1 VIVFNIM
8 NKSINKPLATLWA
21 IVTLSL
27 CAGGT
32 YLAAQS
38 PIPAKEVI
46 VKPAVPEKRF
56 SAYWVRNFQARAT
69 SPTEGTY
76 YLEVIP
82 YNPETGELDH
92 SAPKEFSGDLWELTK
107 EVPEAA
113 QAMGAVFVAVPAIEK
128 WIDDKAAA
136 AAAAEAAAA
145 AAAAAE

>member
-1 VIVFNIM
+1 M
-8 NKSINKPLATLWA
+8 KSKLKITTWA
-21 IVTLSL
+21 L
-27 CAGGT
+27 CAFTLCCFGT
-32 YLAAQS
+32 WLAAQS
-38 PIPAKEVI
+38 PIPAKEEL

-56 SAYWVRNFQARAT
+56 PAYWVRNFQARAS

-76 YLEVIP
+76 YLELIP

-92 SAPKEFSGDLWELTK
+92 SSPKELSGSLWELTK

-136 AAAAEAAAA
+136 EAEAAAA
-145 AAAAAE
+145 EPR

>member
-1 VIVFNIM
+1 MTRTNVL
-8 NKSINKPLATLWA
+8 SIGLGILVA
-21 IVTLSL
+21 S
-27 CAGGT
+27 
-32 YLAAQS
+32 LAASAQA

-107 EVPEAA
+107 EVPAAA

-128 WIDDKAAA
+128 WIDDKAA
-136 AAAAEAAAA
+136 EAAAA
-145 AAAAAE
+145 AAAAAEAEPR

>member
-1 VIVFNIM
+1 MTRTNVL
-8 NKSINKPLATLWA
+8 SIGLGILVA
-21 IVTLSL
+21 S
-27 CAGGT
+27 
-32 YLAAQS
+32 LAASAQA

-69 SPTEGTY
+69 SLTEGTY

-92 SAPKEFSGDLWELTK
+92 SAPKEFSGSLWELTS

-113 QAMGAVFVAVPAIEK
+113 QAMGAVFIAVPAIEK

-136 AAAAEAAAA
+136 AAAAAEAEAA
-145 AAAAAE
+145 EPR